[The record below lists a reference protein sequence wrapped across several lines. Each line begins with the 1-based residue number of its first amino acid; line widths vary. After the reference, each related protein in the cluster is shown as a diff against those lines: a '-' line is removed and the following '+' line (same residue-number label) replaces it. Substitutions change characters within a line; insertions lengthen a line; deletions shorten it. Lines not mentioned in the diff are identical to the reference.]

1 MHFQQSQRALDV
13 MRSARPEQRR
23 CSRVQVPVQA
33 IAAFPKHGSGRKT
46 AFLRDIS
53 MLGAFFY
60 CKAHPKMGERV
71 VLRFALTVH
80 AAQPLEMLCEGVIV
94 RIEDHAVQEAAIG
107 IAMQFTKYEVLST
120 RSQDKEAGGNSS
132 VPWSLEMVEKRFAR
146 RTEFEKYACRVQG
159 AA

>member
-23 CSRVQVPVQA
+23 CSRVHFPIQA
-33 IAAFPKHGSGRKT
+33 IAAFPEQGPEAET

-60 CKAHPKMGERV
+60 CKVAPTIGENAE
-71 VLRFALTVH
+71 LRFVLADDG
-80 AAQPLEMLCEGVIV
+80 AQPLEMLCHGCVI
-94 RIEDHAVQEAAIG
+94 RIEDHPFQEAATG
-107 IAMQFTKYEVLST
+107 VAVQFTKYEVLST
-120 RSQDKEAGGNSS
+120 ARQKDEAPPISFVGSS
-132 VPWSLEMVEKRFAR
+132 LDMVEKSFAR